1 MAVSLKWVCEFLIQA
16 PCFVRYNSS
25 WINKK
30 YLGLVNRFVWHSVTW
45 NIAQEL
51 TSLFFPFCFPYNMC
65 LSFLRVIFL
74 YTWKKTPFSHYEVS
88 LISQWWQVKESSCTG
103 PKTQPWAGEAPGHRN
118 HRSKWWLWESTEG
131 KESNHL
137 GGRIF
142 HFSGYIS
149 VEQRK
154 GIRLETVEIIMGSWK
169 L

>member
-1 MAVSLKWVCEFLIQA
+1 MSVWISYSGSLLCTIQFFLNKWEVPWLSQQICLTFCDLE
-16 PCFVRYNSS
+16 
-25 WINKK
+25 
-30 YLGLVNRFVWHSVTW
+30 HSTGADITV
-45 NIAQEL
+45 
-51 TSLFFPFCFPYNMC
+51 FPFCFPYDMC

-88 LISQWWQVKESSCTG
+88 LISQWWQVKESSCTA
-103 PKTQPWAGEAPGHRN
+103 PKTQPRAVEAPGHRN